1 MFLAPVTLTL
11 TNHLHIQT
19 WPVLPKDKRDAQI
32 WTSYVTASYIKA
44 LESYR
49 PTQVTRGHFRSSDKD
64 GSHTI
69 WSTVVENHMLH
80 ANLMALSITELE
92 SWVIEV
98 YIAGKGILDVFGSCD
113 LVLEPMT
120 FIYELDPYY
129 TEIYQMCK
137 YELRMSRLS
146 KVIAW
151 QTYIQRDGQNRLKLQ
166 SMLLCGCS
174 VICDKLRN
182 GTR

>member
-1 MFLAPVTLTL
+1 
-11 TNHLHIQT
+11 
-19 WPVLPKDKRDAQI
+19 
-32 WTSYVTASYIKA
+32 
-44 LESYR
+44 
-49 PTQVTRGHFRSSDKD
+49 
-64 GSHTI
+64 
-69 WSTVVENHMLH
+69 MLH

-146 KVIAW
+146 KVIA
-151 QTYIQRDGQNRLKLQ
+151 
-166 SMLLCGCS
+166 
-174 VICDKLRN
+174 
-182 GTR
+182 